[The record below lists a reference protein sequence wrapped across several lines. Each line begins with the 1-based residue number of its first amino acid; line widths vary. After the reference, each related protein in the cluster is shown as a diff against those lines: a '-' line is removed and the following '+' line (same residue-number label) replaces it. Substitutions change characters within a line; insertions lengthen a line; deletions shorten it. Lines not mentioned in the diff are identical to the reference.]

1 MALEG
6 HTFKNGREYA
16 MSFRTE
22 KPSSTTA
29 VTDQLERQFAAGRA
43 DRISDPLDL
52 SRITRLWR
60 RSGRGPRT

>member
-1 MALEG
+1 
-6 HTFKNGREYA
+6 

-22 KPSSTTA
+22 KHSATTI
-29 VTDQLERQFAAGRA
+29 TDQLERQIAAGRA

-60 RSGRGPRT
+60 RGARA